1 MGYLNISDTRKE
13 IRHLVKRFQR
23 DKQYKVLQVSE
34 IKSNKNNPKYC
45 HACIQYQRAG
55 KKQE

>member
-45 HACIQYQRAG
+45 HACIQYQRTG
-55 KKQE
+55 KKQV